1 MDDIELKIFI
11 GMSRSLN
18 SINKKTSRLCSEYGL
33 TVPQFGVLEALY
45 HKGALSIGEV
55 QEKTLITS
63 GTLPVIVRNLEKEGL
78 VEKERDR
85 EDKRKYILEISNKG
99 RELMDIVYPK
109 NRDIIISSME
119 VWTDIEKDNLLD
131 YFRKFGGIYHGEED

>member
-1 MDDIELKIFI
+1 MNDKELKIFI

-18 SINKKTSRLCSEYGL
+18 SINKKTSRLCHEFGL

-45 HKGALSIGEV
+45 HKGELSIGEV
-55 QEKTLITS
+55 QDKTLITS
-63 GTLPVIVRNLEKEGL
+63 GTLPVIVRNLERDGL
-78 VEKERDR
+78 VEKKRDK
-85 EDKRKYILEISNKG
+85 EDRRKYILKISKKG
-99 RELMDIVYPK
+99 RELMDKVYPK